1 MPFRKSTPR
10 PITAWAGRGVNLY
23 WFARAPGSVNPESP
37 ATGIRRLRAGV
48 VNANVACEI
57 WALNPLSVTS
67 IPGLLNPIQYFIR
80 DRESLPRTRL
90 EPRPKPVSMNFE
102 RDAIVSATSEKTLF
116 VFIRPSP
123 VIARYGRIR

>member
-80 DRESLPRTRL
+80 DNESLPRTRL